1 MEAGYQYTIIDNSNL
16 KLDRCPVF
24 NNKKLGMEFFEEIVN
39 EKKELQ
45 RTNKFTTM
53 CASMACREAVKVG
66 TVLQK
71 GQMKEEVNN
80 LAALNSPWNCPH
92 GRPTLI

>member
-1 MEAGYQYTIIDNSNL
+1 
-16 KLDRCPVF
+16 
-24 NNKKLGMEFFEEIVN
+24 MEFFEEIVS

-45 RTNKFTTM
+45 RTNKFATM

-71 GQMKEEVNN
+71 NQMKQEVSN
-80 LAALNSPWNCPH
+80 LALLNSPWNCPH
-92 GRPTLI
+92 GRPTLIELGSVKSFNSSIKIKKKYNL